1 MYNLFHRLGQ
11 TSHTTGISLIGIRVV
26 SNAGGVNPH
35 ECANA
40 LMAIAKETKTDLKVA
55 VVTGDE
61 LMGDVE
67 KIRLRGIKDMDSGKD
82 FPASVESM
90 NAYLGQVFS
99 CFVTYFYKPMH
110 FFKKIYMYHPFKK

>member
-1 MYNLFHRLGQ
+1 M
-11 TSHTTGISLIGIRVV
+11 V

-67 KIRLRGIKDMDSGKD
+67 KIRLGGIKDMDSGKD

-90 NAYLGQVFS
+90 NAYLGQVVFMF
-99 CFVTYFYKPMH
+99 CHIHFYKLSC
-110 FFKKIYMYHPFKK
+110 IYMYRSFKK

>member
-1 MYNLFHRLGQ
+1 M
-11 TSHTTGISLIGIRVV
+11 V

-40 LMAIAKETKTDLKVA
+40 LMAVAKETNIDLRVA

-61 LMGDVE
+61 LMGDAE
-67 KIRLRGIKDMDSGKD
+67 KIRNSGIKDMDSGQD

-90 NAYLGQVFS
+90 NAYLG
-99 CFVTYFYKPMH
+99 
-110 FFKKIYMYHPFKK
+110 

>member
-1 MYNLFHRLGQ
+1 M
-11 TSHTTGISLIGIRVV
+11 V

-40 LMAIAKETKTDLKVA
+40 LMAIAKETKSDLKVA

-90 NAYLGQVFS
+90 NAYLGQVVS
-99 CFVTYFYKPMH
+99 CFVTYIFTNPCICLRKYICTIPLKSN
-110 FFKKIYMYHPFKK
+110 

>member
-1 MYNLFHRLGQ
+1 M
-11 TSHTTGISLIGIRVV
+11 V

-40 LMAIAKETKTDLKVA
+40 LMAIAKEANTDLKVA

-67 KIRLRGIKDMDSGKD
+67 KIRLGGIKDMESGKD

-90 NAYLGQVFS
+90 NAYLGQVVFMFCHIILS
-99 CFVTYFYKPMH
+99 NFHAFIKKNTYVLSL
-110 FFKKIYMYHPFKK
+110 